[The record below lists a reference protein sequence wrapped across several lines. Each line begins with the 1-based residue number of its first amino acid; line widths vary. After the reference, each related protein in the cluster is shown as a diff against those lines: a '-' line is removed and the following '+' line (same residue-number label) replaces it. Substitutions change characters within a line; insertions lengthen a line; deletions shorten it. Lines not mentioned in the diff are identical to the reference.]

1 MSGRSRS
8 LAATLFFEAQLLR
21 MDEVPD
27 RAVIDLK
34 SALGEFGD
42 EPAQGEVSLPGPL
55 QQPDAVLARNR
66 LRLVPAHLARPTA
79 ARPAQP
85 PHPIDHRTDAH
96 AKLGRRPAPRHPT
109 LLNRRN
115 HPLTQIK
122 RIGSTHRML
131 ASIPASILNQPRPDL
146 GIPNRFRLKPSRFNA
161 DRSLSDSFS
170 SGANIT
176 SAEKSAV

>member
-42 EPAQGEVSLPGPL
+42 EPTQGEVFLPGPL
-55 QQPDAVLARNR
+55 QEPDAVLARNR
-66 LRLVPAHLARPTA
+66 LRLVPAHLARRNA
-79 ARPAQP
+79 ARLAQP

-115 HPLTQIK
+115 HPLTQI
-122 RIGSTHRML
+122 
-131 ASIPASILNQPRPDL
+131 
-146 GIPNRFRLKPSRFNA
+146 RLKSSRCSVHELIVPRRPYKIYYRIKGEEVWIVHIRDA
-161 DRSLSDSFS
+161 RRQPWEGTD
-170 SGANIT
+170 
-176 SAEKSAV
+176 